1 MSEQENNANVAA
13 EQEQGAP
20 KKQRLRTLLDRL
32 YTQLDILER
41 EQGKIASGYEGTQNP
56 KAARTEYLTFAK
68 QINDIVNT
76 ILDIKRGGKQK

>member
-13 EQEQGAP
+13 EHEQGAP